1 MSALAALLLSSS
13 TGAAVEREGW
23 SWALP
28 AAIVV
33 IDLAAIGNFS
43 LGLSGAEVTDTL
55 PILGTYALALAV
67 GDGVALVAW
76 WWACRWPL
84 GIGAIATAGAWL
96 AVTVENPETI
106 SAHRADAAIAAIA
119 VALGLV
125 AVAIGPVLR
134 PRPAGS
140 TACSPSRRN
149 RRRPQAARRSLD
161 PARSGQSLARSS
173 TRCWCW
179 ARCFRS

>member
-1 MSALAALLLSSS
+1 MALLPPARATQSS
-13 TGAAVEREGW
+13 AKGW

-33 IDLAAIGNFS
+33 VDLAAIGNFS
-43 LGLSGAEVTDTL
+43 IGLSGAEVTDTL
-55 PILGTYALALAV
+55 PILGTYVLAVLV

-84 GIGAIATAGAWL
+84 GIGAIASAGAWL
-96 AVTVENPETI
+96 AAIVENPETI
-106 SAHRADAAIAAIA
+106 SAHRTDVAIAAIA
-119 VALGLV
+119 IALGLV

-134 PRPAGS
+134 
-140 TACSPSRRN
+140 RRAVGA
-149 RRRPQAARRSLD
+149 RRFAARPRRTGGGARAARGSLA
-161 PARSGQSLARSS
+161 PARSGRSSARSS
-173 TRCWCW
+173 TRCSRW